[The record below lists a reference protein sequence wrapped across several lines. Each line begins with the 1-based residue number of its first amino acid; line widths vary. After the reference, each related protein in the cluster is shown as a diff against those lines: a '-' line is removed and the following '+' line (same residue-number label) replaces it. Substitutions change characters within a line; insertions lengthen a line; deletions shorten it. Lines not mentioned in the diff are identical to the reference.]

1 MLIAVL
7 CFVTAA
13 SRDGVAGGMQIGYCI
28 CIYIYIY
35 IYSWSSDRCCWVAI
49 TAVSVYGHWV
59 STGRLHCQC
68 MTHAVLPS
76 AVICAAT

>member
-35 IYSWSSDRCCWVAI
+35 IAGAVTGAVGWLSLLCLFMVTGYQQGACI
-49 TAVSVYGHWV
+49 VSV
-59 STGRLHCQC
+59 
-68 MTHAVLPS
+68 
-76 AVICAAT
+76 